1 MQGRNAHGTTGVH
14 GGHPSLVDR
23 VVLAFVNRGYR
34 IVDYTDVKGCVDL
47 VARSEGHVFVVRVLS
62 NVDAL
67 REESVEEFVRLAAA
81 VSGTPIIVG
90 ERTKR
95 GPLEDGVV
103 YRRYGVSVVTLQTLE
118 YILDGELPIYE
129 EFKGKRVVYL
139 DPVALRSAR
148 ESLGLSQND
157 LAREVGTTKESIYR
171 YEHGFPASEK
181 TARRLVRILGKDII
195 SSVNIDFRGDVRRS
209 EFFEFRRAPWD
220 LFISIRQSLAISKA
234 RGILQRKIEILRR
247 GMGVVHDYYAVMS
260 PTDEE
265 IPGVPTITQ
274 EDLHEARSPKD
285 IVRKV
290 RDEFEDLKE

>member
-1 MQGRNAHGTTGVH
+1 MQGRNAPGTTGVH

-34 IVDYTDVKGCVDL
+34 IVDYTDVRGCVDL
-47 VARSEGHVFVVRVLS
+47 VARSEDHVFVVRVLS

-95 GPLEDGVV
+95 SSLENGVV
-103 YRRYGVSVVTLQTLE
+103 YRRYGVSVVTPQTLE
-118 YILDGELPIYE
+118 SILDGELPIYE

-157 LAREVGTTKESIYR
+157 LAREVGTTKDSIYR

-181 TARRLVRILGKDII
+181 TAHRLVRILGKDII
-195 SSVNIDFRGDVRRS
+195 SSVNIDFRGDVQRS

-220 LFISIRQSLAISKA
+220 LFISIHHSLAISKA
-234 RGILQRKIEILRR
+234 RGVLQRKIEILRR
-247 GMGVVHDYYAVMS
+247 GRGVVHDYYAVMS
-260 PTDEE
+260 PIDEE
-265 IPGVPTITQ
+265 IPGVPTITP
-274 EDLHEARSPKD
+274 EDLREARSPKD
-285 IVRKV
+285 IVKKV